1 MERIYSEEQGRY
13 VNEIIYKGDNIF
25 KGYAH
30 EAKDLE
36 YLEEIKELKT
46 GDYGEIDEEGY
57 MYIHGRMNNFS
68 KINGIRIC
76 HNEIEKLISSHE
88 MISATKCVDE
98 KLIIYI
104 ETDLNVQSKLIK
116 DLREQISNSQR
127 IHLSCIKITTV
138 VTLPRKDS
146 GKIDYS
152 LLK

>member
-1 MERIYSEEQGRY
+1 
-13 VNEIIYKGDNIF
+13 
-25 KGYAH
+25 
-30 EAKDLE
+30 
-36 YLEEIKELKT
+36 
-46 GDYGEIDEEGY
+46 

-76 HNEIEKLISSHE
+76 HNEIEKISSHE

-146 GKIDYS
+146 AKSIIHCLKKKI
-152 LLK
+152 